1 MADINTWIAMG
12 RPRTKTWRS
21 TGYVYTLPV
30 SSDNTSWKCDTLKE
44 RQASPADRQL
54 WYELKP
60 GCKGNYGATEGLAYS
75 PSAQGF
81 IGSGVERPPD
91 SFIPSPITSP
101 TLPAPEAAP
110 AQVSTANF
118 PGVGG
123 GVFPG
128 EDAGL
133 SFDLGSPKPSTV
145 GGVVASLVPSVCKG
159 PYNRK
164 GTMCVPKPD
173 CKIRDPSDPCVAYS
187 LVGGLITDGIGIGST
202 GGPGA
207 TGLTDPGY
215 TNLTGGDPCPT
226 GYSWDGQQ
234 CVATG
239 IGGAIQ
245 RALPGGQTGTGVD
258 VYGAAVM
265 GAFGRPALQPYVY
278 SQPVRRCPPG
288 LVLGKDGLC
297 YDKIANKDRMWPR
310 GPRPFMTGADMKALR
325 RAASLKNRVKK
336 LAQDTGWSCRKK

>member
-30 SSDNTSWKCDTLKE
+30 SSDNTAWKCDTVKE
-44 RQASPADRQL
+44 RMAAPDDRQL

-60 GCKGNYGATEGLAYS
+60 GCKGNYGATEGLSYS

-110 AQVSTANF
+110 AQTSTANF
-118 PGVGG
+118 IGAGTMNN
-123 GVFPG
+123 
-128 EDAGL
+128 DAGYTQA
-133 SFDLGSPKPSTV
+133 SSDLISQLKGKAGSV
-145 GGVVASLVPSVCKG
+145 LASLTPSVCKG

-173 CKIRDPSDPCVAYS
+173 CKQRDPSDPCVSYS
-187 LVGGLITDGIGIGST
+187 LVGSAVQAGIEYITGS
-202 GGPGA
+202 PGA
-207 TGLTDPGY
+207 TGISDPGY
-215 TNLTGGDPCPT
+215 TNFGTADPCPT
-226 GYSWDGQQ
+226 GYSWDGAQ

-239 IGGAIQ
+239 IGGVIE
-245 RALPGGQTGTGVD
+245 RTLPGGATGYGSD
-258 VYGAAVM
+258 VYGQAVM

-310 GPRPFMTGADMKALR
+310 GPRPFMTGSDMKALR
-325 RAASLKNRVKK
+325 KAASLKQRVKK
-336 LAQDTGWSCRKK
+336 LAQDTGWSCRKR